1 MYAYELAKPLKAQ
14 GLIQVD
20 GEDDEYIRVKERGIC
35 EGGGGY
41 VHSREAASEGFVRW
55 RKLAS
60 ADDLLGSCC
69 CLGSFLISNVLGSSP
84 HFF

>member
-35 EGGGGY
+35 EGRGGICSFKRSSIG
-41 VHSREAASEGFVRW
+41 RICEMEEAGQCR
-55 RKLAS
+55 
-60 ADDLLGSCC
+60 
-69 CLGSFLISNVLGSSP
+69 
-84 HFF
+84 